1 MSGEHRVD
9 RGTTTDAL
17 EQQRRVV
24 VALCDPRAYPHPV
37 TAVRLVET
45 HISFV
50 LLTGQYA
57 YKLKK
62 PVALGFLDFST
73 LAARRFF
80 CGEELRLNGRL
91 APRLYLDVVAITG
104 APDSPQLGGTGPVL
118 DYAVRMVEFPQSALL
133 DAILARGAL
142 TPPLVDALAEA
153 VARFHGGIE
162 RAPIDSPFGD
172 PAHVHAPMRQN
183 FEQLAPLLD
192 DDAERASLAALRD
205 WSERERERLEPA
217 FVARHHGGF
226 VRECHGDL
234 HVGNIA
240 LIDGE
245 LQIFDGIEFNADLRW
260 IDVVSEI
267 AFLTMDLR
275 ERGQPGLA
283 ARLLDAYL
291 QATGDY
297 KGLGV
302 LRYYLVYRALVR
314 AKVARLRAGQERAD
328 DPDRAAELALC
339 RDYLGVA
346 ARLAAPRPVALLV
359 THGVSGAG
367 KTFRSQQL
375 LEAVDAIRVRSDVE
389 RRRMFGAAGASG
401 ESTPPAGGTYG
412 EAATQRV
419 YDRLEQLAQTAL
431 DAGYPVIV
439 DATFP
444 LRRQRDAFRRLAEA
458 RGIPFCLVDC
468 EAPAACLRER
478 VADRARAGHDASEAT
493 VAVVD
498 RQLRDREPPAADE
511 LAQAVVVDDAGE
523 RPEQLARRV
532 REKLGWAGG

>member
-24 VALCDPRAYPHPV
+24 AALCDPRAYPHPV

-62 PVALGFLDFST
+62 PLALGFLDFST

-104 APDSPQLGGTGPVL
+104 KPDRPQLGGTGPVL

-133 DAILARGAL
+133 DTMLARGAL

-153 VARFHGGIE
+153 VARFHGAIE

-172 PAHVHAPMRQN
+172 PAQVHAPMRQN

-192 DDAERASLAALRD
+192 DDAERAPLAALRD
-205 WSERERERLEPA
+205 WSESECRRLAPA
-217 FVARHHGGF
+217 FAARRAGGF

-240 LIDGE
+240 LVDGE
-245 LQIFDGIEFNADLRW
+245 LQIFDGIEFNANLRW
-260 IDVVSEI
+260 IDVASEI
-267 AFLTMDLR
+267 AFLTMDLG
-275 ERGQPGLA
+275 ERGHPGLA
-283 ARLLDAYL
+283 ARLLDTYL

-297 KGLGV
+297 EGLGV

-328 DPDRAAELALC
+328 DPDRAAELAIC
-339 RDYLGVA
+339 RDYVGVA
-346 ARLAAPRPVALLV
+346 TRLAAPRPVALLV

-375 LEAVDAIRVRSDVE
+375 LESLDAIRVRSDVE
-389 RRRMFGAAGASG
+389 RRRLFGNAGAAG
-401 ESTPPAGGTYG
+401 ESALPAGGTYG
-412 EAATQRV
+412 EAATQQV

-444 LRRQRDAFRRLAEA
+444 LRRQRDAFRRLAGA
-458 RGIPFCLVDC
+458 RGIPFCLIAC

-478 VADRARAGHDASEAT
+478 VAERARSGHDASEAT

-498 RQLRDREPPAADE
+498 RQLREREPPAADE

-523 RPEQLARRV
+523 LPEELARRV
-532 REKLGWAGG
+532 REKLGWAGD

>member
-24 VALCDPRAYPHPV
+24 AALCDPRAYPHPV

-62 PVALGFLDFST
+62 PLALGFLDFST

-104 APDSPQLGGTGPVL
+104 EPDRPQLGGTGPVL

-133 DAILARGAL
+133 DTMLARGAL

-153 VARFHGGIE
+153 VARFHGAIE

-172 PAHVHAPMRQN
+172 PAQVHAPMRQN

-192 DDAERASLAALRD
+192 DDAERAPLAALRD
-205 WSERERERLEPA
+205 WSESECRRLAPA
-217 FVARHHGGF
+217 FAARRAGGF

-240 LIDGE
+240 LVDGE
-245 LQIFDGIEFNADLRW
+245 LQIFDGIEFNANLRW
-260 IDVVSEI
+260 IDVASEI
-267 AFLTMDLR
+267 AFLTMDLG
-275 ERGQPGLA
+275 ERGHPGLA
-283 ARLLDAYL
+283 ARLLDTYL

-297 KGLGV
+297 EGLGV

-328 DPDRAAELALC
+328 DPDRAAELAIC
-339 RDYLGVA
+339 RDYVGVA
-346 ARLAAPRPVALLV
+346 TLLAAPRPVALLV

-375 LEAVDAIRVRSDVE
+375 LEALDAIRVRSDVE
-389 RRRMFGAAGASG
+389 RRRLFGNAGAAGEGA
-401 ESTPPAGGTYG
+401 AGRGN
-412 EAATQRV
+412 
-419 YDRLEQLAQTAL
+419 
-431 DAGYPVIV
+431 
-439 DATFP
+439 
-444 LRRQRDAFRRLAEA
+444 LRRGGDAARLRAAGATRANRARRRLPGDRRRDVSAAAAA
-458 RGIPFCLVDC
+458 RRL
-468 EAPAACLRER
+468 
-478 VADRARAGHDASEAT
+478 
-493 VAVVD
+493 
-498 RQLRDREPPAADE
+498 PP
-511 LAQAVVVDDAGE
+511 
-523 RPEQLARRV
+523 ARRV
-532 REKLGWAGG
+532 TRHPVLPHRLRGARRLPARTRRRAGAKRPRRVGSDGRRRRPATARARTARSRRTRAGGGRRRRRRTAGRTRPAGPREIGLGR